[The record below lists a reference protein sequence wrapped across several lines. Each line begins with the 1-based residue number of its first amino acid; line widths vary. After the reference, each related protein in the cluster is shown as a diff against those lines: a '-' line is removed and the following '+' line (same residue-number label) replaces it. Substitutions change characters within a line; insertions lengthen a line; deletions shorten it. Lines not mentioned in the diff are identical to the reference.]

1 MGLELKKY
9 GLADENNPT
18 DYFITFENNEGKT
31 YTFAKVGD
39 MVYMNKI
46 KLCENVDSFVVM
58 IERSTKESISVEI
71 TIEEQKYE
79 FQYAIN

>member
-1 MGLELKKY
+1 
-9 GLADENNPT
+9 
-18 DYFITFENNEGKT
+18 
-31 YTFAKVGD
+31 

-58 IERSTKESISVEI
+58 MEKSTKESISVEI

-79 FQYAIN
+79 LQYAIN